1 MYTCEPVIV
10 KIVSYLLFKILVI
23 KEINEEYEYTN
34 HLFGDVESISKK
46 KKKLFV
52 QLRRKSNHY
61 MKLVV
66 VS

>member
-46 KKKLFV
+46 KKKIICSIA
-52 QLRRKSNHY
+52 K
-61 MKLVV
+61 KE
-66 VS
+66 